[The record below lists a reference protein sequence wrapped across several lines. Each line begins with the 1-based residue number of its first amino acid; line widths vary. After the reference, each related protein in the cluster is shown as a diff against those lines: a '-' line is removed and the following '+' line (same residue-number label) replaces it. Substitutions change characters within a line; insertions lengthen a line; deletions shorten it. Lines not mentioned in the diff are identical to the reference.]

1 MYIFD
6 SVDLGQGSA
15 FFKFLNEP
23 DTGSPWTTLWQQQK
37 FLGRTL
43 SLGMR
48 LTTKPER
55 LSKILLMGSY
65 SRYSDLIGLAVG
77 WGYQDVY
84 KFLK

>member
-1 MYIFD
+1 
-6 SVDLGQGSA
+6 
-15 FFKFLNEP
+15 
-23 DTGSPWTTLWQQQK
+23 
-37 FLGRTL
+37 
-43 SLGMR
+43 MR

-84 KFLK
+84 KFLKRCPFAAKVEKNWLQVIAKVNFV